1 MDSREALIA
10 LNLVPEI
17 GPVRLSKLLDYF
29 GEPQKILSASER
41 ALMAVDGVG
50 AKASAKI
57 HQWEKFVELNEEL
70 RRIDKFRC
78 TILTLDDENYPSLL
92 RQIYD
97 PPHVLYVKGGIKAI
111 DNCSIAMVGTR
122 QSTLYGRQMA
132 KKLAGQLAASGVTV
146 VSAVEWFR

>member
-57 HQWEKFVELNEEL
+57 HQWEKF
-70 RRIDKFRC
+70 
-78 TILTLDDENYPSLL
+78 
-92 RQIYD
+92 Q
-97 PPHVLYVKGGIKAI
+97 
-111 DNCSIAMVGTR
+111 CS
-122 QSTLYGRQMA
+122 
-132 KKLAGQLAASGVTV
+132 
-146 VSAVEWFR
+146 